1 MKLTTSLNRSAV
13 TRIAP
18 VLLRHYTRRTRAEW
32 EAAFAR
38 CEQVVDNFRDDV
50 NTAKFG
56 RTSDGRQVH
65 PSIASHVSV
74 VVERLGRR
82 TEQAIELVL
91 SLNDDIR
98 ARHDADLAN
107 LVEVAD
113 APLPPPT
120 GDEIAQRAY
129 YGGLVAGMV
138 DGLSTDQVLALAAE
152 QAETPTVIGAPQFG
166 AAWADRLLVLA
177 EQHTRRFSTARV
189 PSPIDI
195 GTAQKLTALAKQL
208 RAPSLP
214 AEARTAHTDR
224 PMLVEVDQLSR
235 FIARSARVRIEAL
248 VTRQPLDATVDRFA
262 NGWRLGQLIPRSRLG
277 SMNYTSVEELAR
289 AMNAAYGLS
298 RGIW

>member
-1 MKLTTSLNRSAV
+1 MKTTTSLNRHPV

-18 VLLRHYTRRTRAEW
+18 VLLRHYTRRTRPEW

-50 NTAKFG
+50 NTAKTG
-56 RTSDGRQVH
+56 RTATGQQIH
-65 PSIASHVSV
+65 PNPATHVSV
-74 VVERLGRR
+74 VVDRLGRR
-82 TEQAIELVL
+82 TEQAIDLVL

-107 LVEVAD
+107 LLEVAD

-129 YGGLVAGMV
+129 YGTLVAGMV
-138 DGLSTDQVLALAAE
+138 DGLATDQVLALAAE

-177 EQHTRRFSTARV
+177 EQHTRQFSTARV

-214 AEARTAHTDR
+214 VEARTAHTDR

-235 FIARSARVRIEAL
+235 CIASSARIHIEAL

-262 NGWRLGQLIPRSRLG
+262 NAWTLGRLLPRSQAW
-277 SMNYTSVEELAR
+277 STNFASVEELAK
-289 AMNAAYGLS
+289 AMNGAYGLS
-298 RGIW
+298 RGIF